1 MKTAHALVVSSAI
14 LAAGLAASGAAA
26 SAVPAP
32 SDRTAPHREVS
43 RLAAPLGNHSERW
56 AGADRYETAAEVS
69 RSAGWDEG
77 NAVTIYLATGTN
89 YPDALAVGASAGDG
103 PLLFVN
109 GGDMTEATRGEI
121 RRLYPC
127 HVVAI
132 GGSDRVPDAVVLEA
146 DSYTA
151 PATYDK
157 CLSPAPQAA
166 ATS

>member
-1 MKTAHALVVSSAI
+1 MKTSHALIASAAI

-26 SAVPAP
+26 SASAEPTGPHP
-32 SDRTAPHREVS
+32 SVS
-43 RLAAPLGNHSERW
+43 ELAAPVGNHSQRW
-56 AGADRYETAAEVS
+56 AGPDRYSTAAEVS

-77 NAVTIYLATGTN
+77 NAVTIYLATGRN

-103 PLLFVN
+103 PLLFVD

-127 HVVAI
+127 HIVAI
-132 GGSDRVPDAVVLEA
+132 GGSDVVPDAVVVEA

-157 CLSPAPQAA
+157 CVP
-166 ATS
+166 

>member
-1 MKTAHALVVSSAI
+1 MKTSHALVASAAI
-14 LAAGLAASGAAA
+14 LAAGIAASGAAA
-26 SAVPAP
+26 SATSEPAASQRP
-32 SDRTAPHREVS
+32 VS
-43 RLAAPLGNHSERW
+43 ELAAPVGNHSQRW
-56 AGADRYETAAEVS
+56 AGADRYTTAAEVS

-77 NAVTIYLATGTN
+77 NAVTIYLATGNN

-127 HVVAI
+127 HIVPV
-132 GGSDRVPDAVVLEA
+132 GGSDVVPDAVVLEA

-157 CLSPAPQAA
+157 CAS
-166 ATS
+166 

>member
-1 MKTAHALVVSSAI
+1 MKTTHALVASAAI
-14 LAAGLAASGAAA
+14 LAAGIAASGAAA
-26 SAVPAP
+26 SASPGPAAP
-32 SDRTAPHREVS
+32 DRPVS
-43 RLAAPLGNHSERW
+43 KLAAPVGSHSQRW
-56 AGADRYETAAEVS
+56 SGGDRYTTAAEIS

-77 NAVTIYLATGTN
+77 NAVTVYLATGTN

-103 PLLFVN
+103 PLLFVK

-127 HVVAI
+127 HIVAV
-132 GGSDRVPDAVVLEA
+132 GGSDVVPDAVVLEA

-157 CLSPAPQAA
+157 CAS
-166 ATS
+166 

>member
-1 MKTAHALVVSSAI
+1 VKTSHALVASATL

-26 SAVPAP
+26 SASSQP
-32 SDRTAPHREVS
+32 STPDRVVS
-43 RLAAPLGNHSERW
+43 RQAAPLGNHSARW
-56 AGADRYETAAEVS
+56 AGADRYTTAAEVS

-77 NAVTIYLATGTN
+77 NAVTVYLATGTG
-89 YPDALAVGASAGDG
+89 YADALAVGASAGDG
-103 PLLFVN
+103 PLLFVK

-127 HVVAI
+127 HVVAV
-132 GGSDRVPDAVVLEA
+132 GGSDVVPDAVVLEA

-157 CLSPAPQAA
+157 C
-166 ATS
+166 TS

>member
-1 MKTAHALVVSSAI
+1 VKTAHPLVASATI

-26 SAVPAP
+26 SAPPAP
-32 SDRTAPHREVS
+32 DAPHRSVS
-43 RLAAPLGNHSERW
+43 KLAAPVGNHSQRW
-56 AGADRYETAAEVS
+56 EGADRYTTAAEVS

-77 NAVTIYLATGTN
+77 NAVTVYLATGTN

-103 PLLFVN
+103 PLLLVK

-127 HVVAI
+127 HVVAV
-132 GGSDRVPDAVVLEA
+132 GGSDVVPDAVVLEA

-157 CLSPAPQAA
+157 C
-166 ATS
+166 TS